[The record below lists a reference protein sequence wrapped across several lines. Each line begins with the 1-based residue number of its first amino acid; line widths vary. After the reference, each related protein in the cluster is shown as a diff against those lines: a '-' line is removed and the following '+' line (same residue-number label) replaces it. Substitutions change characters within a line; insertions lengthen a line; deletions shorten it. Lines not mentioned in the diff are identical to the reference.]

1 MPGLKKEGVCMNQD
15 IQMKQIS
22 ELRLDPDNPRLPE
35 GADTSTQAAI
45 LKLFYEDYVL
55 DELAA
60 RVLYWKGIVDL
71 LGLSFF
77 CMMKMR

>member
-45 LKLFYEDYVL
+45 LKLSESSESCGSYTYL
-55 DELAA
+55 EL
-60 RVLYWKGIVDL
+60 R
-71 LGLSFF
+71 
-77 CMMKMR
+77 